1 MRLLKRHGDT
11 HDAHD
16 EAVDDRSVRDD
27 DRPMTDTDRP
37 AEVPEADR
45 VPPVR
50 SERPGVPDHGGPAVP
65 DARAEAEPTERAY
78 GTYGT
83 EPTTRTEAVTD
94 PRYGRRGDIDDID
107 DTSRVAVVPER
118 VTTDDVVVTHW
129 SVGDILVALIGAAL
143 AAVGIVVL
151 VRTGVNET
159 WYRPTTSILDANH
172 TPLLG
177 LIEAG
182 TGVLLVLTA
191 LARMR
196 FVTTL
201 IGLAMAVAGV
211 VAAIETSEW
220 SRELAIEDWWAW
232 TLAGV
237 GLVVALLALVP
248 RRGHVDRVVRPA

>member
-1 MRLLKRHGDT
+1 MRLLKRHDDT
-11 HDAHD
+11 DD
-16 EAVDDRSVRDD
+16 EVVDDPSVRHE

-37 AEVPEADR
+37 TAVPEADR
-45 VPPVR
+45 VPP
-50 SERPGVPDHGGPAVP
+50 ERPTVPDHGGPAVP
-65 DARAEAEPTERAY
+65 DARAEPEPEPEPTRPER
-78 GTYGT
+78 TYGT
-83 EPTTRTEAVTD
+83 EPTTRNEIVED
-94 PRYGRRGDIDDID
+94 RRYGRGVD
-107 DTSRVAVVPER
+107 DTSRVALVPER

-129 SVGDILVALIGAAL
+129 SVGDVLVALIGAAL
-143 AAVGIVVL
+143 AAVGIIVL

-159 WYRPTTSILDANH
+159 WYRPTTSIFGADH

-182 TGVLLVLTA
+182 TGAVLALTA
-191 LARMR
+191 IARMR

-232 TLAGV
+232 TMAGV